1 MLISAFTNSDH
12 WYLNEIRTIML
23 GRCTI
28 TCHLPAIKAL
38 DYMALESGYELN
50 STFNYQVSQL
60 VVTLEKSWPTS
71 WFCMSLIPI
80 TTLHFLRKIGGIK
93 V

>member
-1 MLISAFTNSDH
+1 MLISAFTNTDH

-38 DYMALESGYELN
+38 DYLALESGYELN
-50 STFNYQVSQL
+50 STFNYQVSHL
-60 VVTLEKSWPTS
+60 VVTLEKK
-71 WFCMSLIPI
+71 LAG
-80 TTLHFLRKIGGIK
+80 FL
-93 V
+93 VLYVSDTYHYSEFSF